1 MKKTRKKK
9 LGNYPYPSVVF
20 TTTLA
25 LFIIG
30 LLGVVLIKA
39 NKLKDILKSNIEIQ
53 VYLNKYTSENERIKL
68 EKALASKDYVFKNPD
83 GSAKVTFIS
92 KDSAAVGF
100 VEQTG
105 EDFLNFLGEN
115 PLLDAYV
122 VGIDP
127 NFFSKDQLGSIQ
139 EDLKSFSEIY
149 EVAYQ
154 ENLIEAINRNI
165 TRISIVL
172 ASIAFLLIIIVVILV
187 NNTIRLAMFSQR
199 FLIRSMQLVGAK
211 PSFVKKPFLSRSI
224 TYSLISGIL
233 SGVIIYFLLNWSY
246 SYFEEL
252 EVLFDLKNTLL
263 LFAGIIILGVFLV
276 FFSTLSALNKYLK
289 LSLDDL
295 Y

>member
-1 MKKTRKKK
+1 M
-9 LGNYPYPSVVF
+9 VF
-20 TTTLA
+20 STTLA

-39 NKLKDILKSNIEIQ
+39 NKLKDILKSNVEVQ
-53 VYLNKYTSENERIKL
+53 VYLNKYNSENERIKL
-68 EKALASKDYVFKNPD
+68 EKALASKDYVFKNED

-100 VEQTG
+100 VKQTG

-122 VGIDP
+122 IGIDP
-127 NFFSKDQLGSIQ
+127 DFFSREQLAFIKKDL
-139 EDLKSFSEIY
+139 ESFSEVY
-149 EVAYQ
+149 EVTYQ
-154 ENLIEAINRNI
+154 ENLIETINKNI
-165 TRISIVL
+165 TRISIIL
-172 ASIAFLLIIIVVILV
+172 ASIALLMVIIVVILV

-211 PSFVKKPFLSRSI
+211 PSFVKRPFLGRSVI
-224 TYSLISGIL
+224 YSLISGIL
-233 SGVIIYFLLNWSY
+233 STAIIYSLLNWSY
-246 SYFEEL
+246 KYFQEL
-252 EVLFDLKNTLL
+252 EILFDLKNILL
-263 LFAGIIILGVFLV
+263 LFAGLIALGVLLV
-276 FFSTLSALNKYLK
+276 FSSTLSALNKYLK